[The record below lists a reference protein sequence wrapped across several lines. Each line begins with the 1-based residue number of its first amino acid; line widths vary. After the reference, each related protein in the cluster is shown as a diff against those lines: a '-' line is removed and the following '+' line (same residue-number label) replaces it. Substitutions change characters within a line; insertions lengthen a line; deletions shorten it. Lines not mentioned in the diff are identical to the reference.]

1 MHILVRYFLQMTV
14 TEKIANAK
22 KRINEL
28 EALIEYWDNYDKKS
42 VDSMVLK
49 PSKV

>member
-1 MHILVRYFLQMTV
+1 MHILGRYFLQMTV

-28 EALIEYWDNYDKKS
+28 EALIEYWNKYDKKS
-42 VDSMVLK
+42 VDSIVLET
-49 PSKV
+49 SKV